1 MGSANV
7 IAGSSRLKH
16 ALKVL
21 QDHWLI
27 TKESWDDSVRVRFEE
42 RYLRPLGPASDAA
55 TIGMHK
61 LAEALDKLRRDCTDR
76 SEML

>member
-7 IAGSSRLKH
+7 LAGSSRLKH

-21 QDHWLI
+21 QDRWLI
-27 TKESWDDSVRVRFEE
+27 TEEFWDDSVKNRFEE
-42 RYLRPLGPASDAA
+42 RYLRPLNPAADAA

-61 LAEALDKLRRDCTDR
+61 LAEVLEKLRRDCTDR

>member
-7 IAGSSRLKH
+7 IAGSNRLKH

-27 TKESWDDSVRVRFEE
+27 TEESWNDSVKIRFEE
-42 RYLRPLGPASDAA
+42 RYLRPLNPAADAA
-55 TIGMHK
+55 AIGMHK
-61 LAEALDKLRRDCTDR
+61 FAELLDKLRRECTDR